1 MKYTNAEV
9 SLTINLE
16 GRIAL
21 RGNYQASQKVD
32 NDGKKIIAIE
42 RDPITGEQ
50 IKAPAIQLR
59 TIQLPKYHD
68 CTSHTVLNN
77 QFVRWALSDDSRPKD
92 MSAGYWKRMPD
103 KIKIKFHV
111 DKYVKDLFG
120 KVEYKFT
127 ILE

>member
-9 SLTINLE
+9 SLTVKTE
-16 GRIAL
+16 GCIAL
-21 RGNYQASQKVD
+21 RGNYQAAQKVD
-32 NDGKKIIAIE
+32 NDGKKIISIE
-42 RDPITGEQ
+42 RDSITREQ
-50 IKAPAIQLR
+50 IKTPAIQLK

-68 CTSHTVLNN
+68 CSSHTILNN